1 MQFVLI
7 GKKPTFRHEQYK
19 EYKAHREATPEGIIT
34 AKPYIDRLLDSL
46 NIQKLYMDGYEADDV
61 IGTLAKKAE
70 QEDFQVYMMTSDKD
84 FAQLVSENIFM
95 YRPGNKWSPT
105 EVWG

>member
-1 MQFVLI
+1 M
-7 GKKPTFRHEQYK
+7 G
-19 EYKAHREATPEGIIT
+19 
-34 AKPYIDRLLDSL
+34 LDSL

-84 FAQLVSENIFM
+84 FAQLVSGYLVRRKHWNNLSKTSVTNCVAYSGCPDIILIQRRHQYLAFG
-95 YRPGNKWSPT
+95 RAVNSIQDS
-105 EVWG
+105 